1 MGFLL
6 LRPQDLRD
14 LMSMKEAIDLVEL
27 SYRQIMHFPVI
38 NAPRRRV
45 HSPAG
50 VRVSN
55 FPGGLP
61 ALGVIGA
68 GIRADMVAQQE
79 RFQTIPYRE
88 HPVHVLHDSNTG
100 QLLAILIGEIS
111 GRELGYTSIMAFRT
125 AATSGVGF
133 HYLPRKDAKT
143 VGLFGSAG
151 QAANQLLALK
161 CERPISSVKVF
172 SRNPENRRR
181 FAETYAPKF
190 GLEITPVETPRD
202 AVKGVDIVLC
212 ATNTNVPL
220 FDGDWLEPGQH
231 VTGIIGSN
239 VALVKA
245 GFLKS
250 RRRELDDKT
259 AARADIIVANL
270 RESVITEE
278 QGDLFEPLE
287 RGLIRL
293 EKIRELGEL
302 ATGACLG
309 RTSDDEITYHKNNNG
324 LGSADLAIAM
334 CAYERAKNH
343 GRGTIIDLPGPGT
356 Q

>member
-27 SYRQIMHFPVI
+27 SYRQIMDFPVI